1 MIKAE
6 VSFGKKDCRIRVS
19 GHSDYAESGSDIV
32 CAAVSSML
40 MLTLN
45 TVTERL
51 GCKADIQADNDG
63 ATVNAKVFDYT
74 PAAEG
79 IIKQFAREVWEISQ
93 SYPENV
99 TVNADFLKGEISQCL
114 D

>member
-1 MIKAE
+1 MIKTE
-6 VSFGKKDCRIRVS
+6 VSFVKNNCRVRVS
-19 GHSDYAESGSDIV
+19 GHSGYASAGSDIV

-45 TVTERL
+45 TVTERF
-51 GCKADIQADNDG
+51 GCEADIKVDEDG
-63 ATVNAKVFDYT
+63 ATIDAKVFDYT
-74 PAAEG
+74 SEAEG

-99 TVNADFLKGEISQCL
+99 TVNADFLKGEIHNA
-114 D
+114 

>member
-1 MIKAE
+1 MLI
-6 VSFGKKDCRIRVS
+6 S
-19 GHSDYAESGSDIV
+19 GHSGYAEAGSDII

-45 TVTERL
+45 TVTERYGL
-51 GCKADIQADNDG
+51 KADILADEDT
-63 ATVNAKVFDYT
+63 ATVNARVFNVT

-93 SYPENV
+93 SYPKNV
-99 TVNADFLKGEISQCL
+99 TVIADFLKGEIHNA
-114 D
+114 